1 MIYDIPRNFVLD
13 NFHIEKIE
21 NWMESQIEKDDTQP
35 LLGERWQYSFTP
47 TGMGT
52 LIDLKDLITGDVL
65 EVEGTE
71 YW

>member
-1 MIYDIPRNFVLD
+1 MIYNVPRHFVLD

-21 NWMESQIEKDDTQP
+21 KWMAEQIEKDDTQP
-35 LLGERWQYSFTP
+35 TIGERWQYMFIP
-47 TGMGT
+47 TGLGT
-52 LIDLKDLITGDVL
+52 LIELKDLITGDIL